1 MAGRKLQLTLAIIK
15 PDAIAQPQV
24 SQEIKEIILK
34 NGFYFIGSRQEHLP
48 RQRAEQFYAE
58 HHGKFFF
65 NRLVSYM
72 SSGPISSHI
81 LARQDGIA
89 TWRKLMGPTKVFKT
103 VYSEPDSIRGRFGL
117 TDTRNS
123 THGSDS
129 ETTAQREIK
138 FFFPE
143 FDIDDWYKNKEI
155 YFNNG
160 NVRYNEESCT
170 HLPILSDS

>member
-24 SQEIKEIILK
+24 CQEIKEIILR
-34 NGFYFIGSRQEHLP
+34 NGFYFVGSRQEHMQ

-81 LARQDGIA
+81 LAKQDGIA
-89 TWRKLMGPTKVFKT
+89 MWRKLMGPTKVFKT
-103 VYSEPDSIRGRFGL
+103 VYSEPESIRGRFGL
-117 TDTRNS
+117 TDTRNC

-129 ETTAQREIK
+129 EKTAKREIE

-143 FDIDDWYKNKEI
+143 FDIEDWYENREI
-155 YFNNG
+155 YFEKG
-160 NVRYNEESCT
+160 NVRFHEELCI
-170 HLPILSDS
+170 HVPFVNDS